1 MTSAQPNELR
11 QIALHAFLI
20 EDPIEKCASVAC
32 MTPMLPVDPRVEM
45 AGAESLPDVPGRPR
59 APVLVAPASLTNRS
73 VNTLLGRAALLHA
86 LAHIEF
92 NAINLAL
99 DAIWRFPGMPQD
111 YYLDWLSV
119 AREEAQHFGLLSER
133 LKAIGYEYG
142 DFPAH
147 DGLWEMA
154 QKTTGDA
161 LARLALVPR
170 TLEAR
175 GLDVAPPVRH
185 KLASASDP
193 ESAAVLDIILRDEI
207 RHVAIG
213 NRWYRHLC
221 EQRGLDPIQAYD
233 ELALKYGAP
242 KPRGPFNWSARKQAG
257 FSDAEL
263 ARLQK
268 QTQRPATQTATD
280 LGR

>member
-1 MTSAQPNELR
+1 MTSALPLELR
-11 QIALHAFLI
+11 QRCLQAFLI
-20 EDPIEKCASVAC
+20 DDPLQKCELVAA
-32 MTPMLPVDPRVEM
+32 MTPEIPVDTLRAMNEVGTLLDVPN
-45 AGAESLPDVPGRPR
+45 VPGRPST
-59 APVLVAPASLTNRS
+59 PVLVAPAQLTHRS
-73 VNTLLGRAALLHA
+73 VHTLFGRAALLHA

-99 DAIWRFPGMPQD
+99 DAIWRFADMPQAF
-111 YYLDWLSV
+111 YRDWLRV
-119 AREEAQHFGLLSER
+119 AREEALHFGLLRAR
-133 LKAIGYEYG
+133 LMAIGHDYG

-175 GLDVAPPVRH
+175 GLDAAPPLRH
-185 KLASASDP
+185 KLASAGDA

-207 RHVAIG
+207 EHVAIG
-213 NRWYRHLC
+213 NRWYGYLC
-221 EQRGLDPIQAYD
+221 EQRGLDPIQTYD
-233 ELALKYGAP
+233 DLAQQYGAP

-263 ARLQK
+263 TRLQK
-268 QTQRPATQTATD
+268 QTQRTVSAT
-280 LGR
+280 

>member
-1 MTSAQPNELR
+1 MTSTQPHELR
-11 QIALHAFLI
+11 QSALQAFLI
-20 EDPIEKCASVAC
+20 DDPLEKCATVAR
-32 MTPMLPVDPRVEM
+32 MTPELTVDPVRQM
-45 AGAESLPDVPGRPR
+45 DASGPLPDVPGRPDT
-59 APVLVAPASLTNRS
+59 PVLVTPASLTNRS
-73 VNTLLGRAALLHA
+73 VHTLLGRAALLHA

-99 DAIWRFPGMPQD
+99 DAIWRFAGMPQAF
-111 YYLDWLSV
+111 YRDWLTV
-119 AREEAQHFGLLSER
+119 AREEALHFELLCAR
-133 LKAIGYEYG
+133 LKAIGHAYG

-175 GLDVAPPVRH
+175 GLDAAPPLRH
-185 KLASASDP
+185 KLASAGDA

-207 RHVAIG
+207 GHVAIG
-213 NRWYRHLC
+213 NRWYGYLC
-221 EQRGLDPIQAYD
+221 EQRGLDPIQTYED
-233 ELALKYGAP
+233 LAHQYGAP

-263 ARLQK
+263 TRLKK
-268 QTQRPATQTATD
+268 QTLQNRPNVQ
-280 LGR
+280 